1 MKKKIIG
8 VIAILLVSL
17 SFVGCSNKEES
28 NSNNRNYI
36 TQEENNYNLDGD
48 NKLDEEAGDKCG
60 VDDENNSS
68 EDKDVDNNKDKVDK
82 NKFSG
87 NNRGTNDEKNPEKPI
102 ESKKEDMI
110 LRIFYADINYK
121 MYYVDRKVEVE
132 DKAVIKAI
140 TEELKN
146 DYSKDIVSFVPKELQ
161 VRNATIKDGVLT
173 VDFQKGAFD
182 KLNLGSGP
190 ESVMI
195 QNLVNSYGYNLG
207 VKEVLIQSGGIDYV
221 GSHIFLEERETFKVN
236 YNGATEIDK

>member
-87 NNRGTNDEKNPEKPI
+87 NNRGTNDEKK
-102 ESKKEDMI
+102 
-110 LRIFYADINYK
+110 Y
-121 MYYVDRKVEVE
+121 
-132 DKAVIKAI
+132 
-140 TEELKN
+140 
-146 DYSKDIVSFVPKELQ
+146 
-161 VRNATIKDGVLT
+161 
-173 VDFQKGAFD
+173 
-182 KLNLGSGP
+182 
-190 ESVMI
+190 
-195 QNLVNSYGYNLG
+195 
-207 VKEVLIQSGGIDYV
+207 
-221 GSHIFLEERETFKVN
+221 
-236 YNGATEIDK
+236 